1 MSGGHFE
8 YLDQKLARE
17 MFGWDIDICYGE
29 KGFSKVNKAGAINPL
44 QDREI
49 SKLTWD
55 LLCVIYSFVPH
66 LYLLICNNRNYKLTW
81 DLLCVIYSFD
91 YYISGDTDEEQ
102 YFEDL
107 KYFKDKWL
115 KPGRKET
122 AKRLID
128 EECNELRK
136 ELYKE
141 LGISEKEEN

>member
-55 LLCVIYSFVPH
+55 LLC
-66 LYLLICNNRNYKLTW
+66 L
-81 DLLCVIYSFD
+81 IYSFD
-91 YYISGDTDEEQ
+91 YYICGDTGEET
-102 YFEDL
+102 YLEDL

-128 EECNELRK
+128 EECDELKK

-141 LGISEKEEN
+141 LGISKKEET

>member
-1 MSGGHFE
+1 MSGGYFE

-17 MFGWDIDICYGE
+17 MFGWNIDICYGE

-44 QDREI
+44 EDREI

-55 LLCVIYSFVPH
+55 LLC
-66 LYLLICNNRNYKLTW
+66 L
-81 DLLCVIYSFD
+81 IYSFD
-91 YYISGDTDEEQ
+91 YYISGDTREET
-102 YFEDL
+102 YLEDL

-128 EECNELRK
+128 EECDELKK

-141 LGISEKEEN
+141 LGISEKEEFSS

>member
-55 LLCVIYSFVPH
+55 LLC
-66 LYLLICNNRNYKLTW
+66 L
-81 DLLCVIYSFD
+81 IYSFD
-91 YYISGDTDEEQ
+91 YYICGDTGEET
-102 YFEDL
+102 YLEDL

>member
-8 YLDQKLARE
+8 YLDQQLARE
-17 MFGWDIDICYGE
+17 MFGWNVDTCYGE

-44 QDREI
+44 EDREI

-55 LLCVIYSFVPH
+55 LLC
-66 LYLLICNNRNYKLTW
+66 L
-81 DLLCVIYSFD
+81 IYSFD
-91 YYISGDTDEEQ
+91 YYISGDTGEET
-102 YFEDL
+102 YLEDL

-128 EECNELRK
+128 EECDELRK

-141 LGISEKEEN
+141 LGISEKEEISS

>member
-1 MSGGHFE
+1 MSGGYFE
-8 YLDQKLARE
+8 YLDQRLARE

-55 LLCVIYSFVPH
+55 LLC
-66 LYLLICNNRNYKLTW
+66 L
-81 DLLCVIYSFD
+81 IYSFD
-91 YYISGDTDEEQ
+91 YYICGDTGEET
-102 YFEDL
+102 YLEDL

-122 AKRLID
+122 AKRLVD

>member
-1 MSGGHFE
+1 MSGGQFE

-17 MFGWDIDICYGE
+17 MFGWNIDICYGE

-55 LLCVIYSFVPH
+55 LLC
-66 LYLLICNNRNYKLTW
+66 L
-81 DLLCVIYSFD
+81 IYSFD
-91 YYISGDTDEEQ
+91 YYISGDTGEEQ
-102 YFEDL
+102 YLEDL

-128 EECNELRK
+128 EECEELRK

-141 LGISEKEEN
+141 LGISEKEET

>member
-8 YLDQKLARE
+8 YLDQQLARE
-17 MFGWDIDICYGE
+17 MFGWNIDICYGE
-29 KGFSKVNKAGAINPL
+29 RGFSKVNKAGAINPL

-55 LLCVIYSFVPH
+55 LLC
-66 LYLLICNNRNYKLTW
+66 L
-81 DLLCVIYSFD
+81 IYSFD
-91 YYISGDTDEEQ
+91 YYICGDTREET
-102 YFEDL
+102 YLEDL

-122 AKRLID
+122 AKRLVD

-141 LGISEKEEN
+141 LGISEKEEISS

>member
-17 MFGWDIDICYGE
+17 MFGWNIDICYGE
-29 KGFSKVNKAGAINPL
+29 KGFSKVNKAGTINPL
-44 QDREI
+44 QDKEI

-55 LLCVIYSFVPH
+55 LLC
-66 LYLLICNNRNYKLTW
+66 L
-81 DLLCVIYSFD
+81 IYSFD
-91 YYISGDTDEEQ
+91 YYICGDTGEET
-102 YFEDL
+102 YLEDL

-128 EECNELRK
+128 EECEELKK

-141 LGISEKEEN
+141 LGIYEKEEN

>member
-1 MSGGHFE
+1 MSGGQFE

-55 LLCVIYSFVPH
+55 LLC
-66 LYLLICNNRNYKLTW
+66 L
-81 DLLCVIYSFD
+81 IYSFD
-91 YYISGDTDEEQ
+91 YYICGDTGEET
-102 YFEDL
+102 YLEDL

-122 AKRLID
+122 AKRLVD
-128 EECNELRK
+128 EECEELRK

-141 LGISEKEEN
+141 LGISEKEET

>member
-8 YLDQKLARE
+8 YLNQTLARE

-55 LLCVIYSFVPH
+55 LLC
-66 LYLLICNNRNYKLTW
+66 L
-81 DLLCVIYSFD
+81 IYSFD
-91 YYISGDTDEEQ
+91 YYICGDTGEET
-102 YFEDL
+102 YLEDL

-128 EECNELRK
+128 EECEELRK

-141 LGISEKEEN
+141 LGISEKEET

>member
-1 MSGGHFE
+1 MSGGYFE

-17 MFGWDIDICYGE
+17 MFGWNIDICYGE

-44 QDREI
+44 EDREI
-49 SKLTWD
+49 SKLAWD
-55 LLCVIYSFVPH
+55 LLC
-66 LYLLICNNRNYKLTW
+66 L
-81 DLLCVIYSFD
+81 IYSFD
-91 YYISGDTDEEQ
+91 YYISGDTGEET
-102 YFEDL
+102 YLEDL

-128 EECNELRK
+128 EECDELKK

-141 LGISEKEEN
+141 LGISEKEEI

>member
-8 YLDQKLARE
+8 YLNQQLARE
-17 MFGWDIDICYGE
+17 MFGWDVDICYGE

-55 LLCVIYSFVPH
+55 LFCL
-66 LYLLICNNRNYKLTW
+66 
-81 DLLCVIYSFD
+81 IYSFD
-91 YYISGDTDEEQ
+91 YYICGDTREET
-102 YFEDL
+102 YLEDL

-128 EECNELRK
+128 EECDELRK

-141 LGISEKEEN
+141 LGISEKEEI

>member
-1 MSGGHFE
+1 MSGGQFE

-55 LLCVIYSFVPH
+55 LLC
-66 LYLLICNNRNYKLTW
+66 L
-81 DLLCVIYSFD
+81 IYSFD
-91 YYISGDTDEEQ
+91 YYICGDTREET
-102 YFEDL
+102 YLEDL

-122 AKRLID
+122 AKRLVD
-128 EECNELRK
+128 EECEELRK

-141 LGISEKEEN
+141 LGISEKEET

>member
-55 LLCVIYSFVPH
+55 LLC
-66 LYLLICNNRNYKLTW
+66 L
-81 DLLCVIYSFD
+81 IYSFD
-91 YYISGDTDEEQ
+91 YYICGDTGEET
-102 YFEDL
+102 YLEDL

-128 EECNELRK
+128 EECDELKK

-141 LGISEKEEN
+141 LGISEKEET

>member
-1 MSGGHFE
+1 MSGGQFE

-17 MFGWDIDICYGE
+17 MFGWDIDICYGK

-55 LLCVIYSFVPH
+55 LLC
-66 LYLLICNNRNYKLTW
+66 L
-81 DLLCVIYSFD
+81 IYSFD
-91 YYISGDTDEEQ
+91 YYICGDTREET
-102 YFEDL
+102 YLEDL

-122 AKRLID
+122 AKRLVD
-128 EECNELRK
+128 EECDELRK

-141 LGISEKEEN
+141 LGISEKEET

>member
-17 MFGWDIDICYGE
+17 MFGWNIDICYGE

-55 LLCVIYSFVPH
+55 LLC
-66 LYLLICNNRNYKLTW
+66 L
-81 DLLCVIYSFD
+81 IYSFD
-91 YYISGDTDEEQ
+91 YYICGDTGEET
-102 YFEDL
+102 YLEDL

-122 AKRLID
+122 AKRLVD
-128 EECNELRK
+128 EECDELKK

-141 LGISEKEEN
+141 LGISEKEET

>member
-1 MSGGHFE
+1 MSGGRFE
-8 YLDQKLARE
+8 YLNQTLARE

-55 LLCVIYSFVPH
+55 LLC
-66 LYLLICNNRNYKLTW
+66 L
-81 DLLCVIYSFD
+81 IYSFD
-91 YYISGDTDEEQ
+91 YYICGDTREET
-102 YFEDL
+102 YLEDL

-128 EECNELRK
+128 EECDELRK

-141 LGISEKEEN
+141 LGISEKEET

>member
-1 MSGGHFE
+1 MSGGYFE

-17 MFGWDIDICYGE
+17 MFGWNIDICYGE

-44 QDREI
+44 EDREI

-55 LLCVIYSFVPH
+55 LLC
-66 LYLLICNNRNYKLTW
+66 L
-81 DLLCVIYSFD
+81 IYSFD
-91 YYISGDTDEEQ
+91 YYISGDTGEET
-102 YFEDL
+102 YLEDL

-128 EECNELRK
+128 EECDELKK

-141 LGISEKEEN
+141 LGISEKEEFSS

>member
-1 MSGGHFE
+1 MSGGNFE

-17 MFGWDIDICYGE
+17 MFGWNVDICYGE
-29 KGFSKVNKAGAINPL
+29 EGFSQVNKAGAINPL
-44 QDREI
+44 QDREL

-55 LLCVIYSFVPH
+55 LFCL
-66 LYLLICNNRNYKLTW
+66 
-81 DLLCVIYSFD
+81 IYSFD

-102 YFEDL
+102 YLEDL

-122 AKRLID
+122 AKRLVD
-128 EECNELRK
+128 EECNELKK

>member
-1 MSGGHFE
+1 MSGGSFA
-8 YLDQKLARE
+8 YLHQQLARE
-17 MFGWDIDICYGE
+17 MFGWNIDICYGE
-29 KGFSKVNKAGAINPL
+29 RGFSQANKAGAINPL

-55 LLCVIYSFVPH
+55 LLCVIYSF
-66 LYLLICNNRNYKLTW
+66 
-81 DLLCVIYSFD
+81 D

-102 YFEDL
+102 YLEDL

-141 LGISEKEEN
+141 LGISEKEEISS

>member
-17 MFGWDIDICYGE
+17 MFGWGIDICYGE

-55 LLCVIYSFVPH
+55 LLC
-66 LYLLICNNRNYKLTW
+66 L
-81 DLLCVIYSFD
+81 IYSFD
-91 YYISGDTDEEQ
+91 YYICGDTGEET
-102 YFEDL
+102 YLEDL

-122 AKRLID
+122 AKRLVD
-128 EECNELRK
+128 EECEELRK

-141 LGISEKEEN
+141 LGISEKEET

>member
-1 MSGGHFE
+1 MSGGYFE

-17 MFGWDIDICYGE
+17 MFGWNIDICYGE

-44 QDREI
+44 EDREI

-55 LLCVIYSFVPH
+55 LLC
-66 LYLLICNNRNYKLTW
+66 L
-81 DLLCVIYSFD
+81 IYSFD
-91 YYISGDTDEEQ
+91 YYISGDTRKET
-102 YFEDL
+102 YLEDL

-128 EECNELRK
+128 EECEELRK

-141 LGISEKEEN
+141 LGISEKEEIPS

>member
-8 YLDQKLARE
+8 YLNQQLARE
-17 MFGWDIDICYGE
+17 MFGWNVDICYGE

-55 LLCVIYSFVPH
+55 LLC
-66 LYLLICNNRNYKLTW
+66 L
-81 DLLCVIYSFD
+81 IYSFD
-91 YYISGDTDEEQ
+91 YYICGDTGEET
-102 YFEDL
+102 YLEDL

-128 EECNELRK
+128 EECDELRK

-141 LGISEKEEN
+141 LGIYEKEEN

>member
-1 MSGGHFE
+1 MSGGYFE

-17 MFGWDIDICYGE
+17 MFGWNIDICYGE

-44 QDREI
+44 EDREI

-55 LLCVIYSFVPH
+55 LLC
-66 LYLLICNNRNYKLTW
+66 L
-81 DLLCVIYSFD
+81 IYSFD
-91 YYISGDTDEEQ
+91 YYISGDTRKET
-102 YFEDL
+102 YLEDL

-128 EECNELRK
+128 EECDELRK

-141 LGISEKEEN
+141 LGISEKEEISS

>member
-8 YLDQKLARE
+8 YLNQQLARE
-17 MFGWDIDICYGE
+17 MFGWNIDICYGE

-44 QDREI
+44 EDREI

-55 LLCVIYSFVPH
+55 LLC
-66 LYLLICNNRNYKLTW
+66 L
-81 DLLCVIYSFD
+81 IYSFD
-91 YYISGDTDEEQ
+91 YYISGDTGEET
-102 YFEDL
+102 YLEDL

-141 LGISEKEEN
+141 LGISEKEET

>member
-8 YLDQKLARE
+8 YLNQTLARE

-55 LLCVIYSFVPH
+55 LLC
-66 LYLLICNNRNYKLTW
+66 L
-81 DLLCVIYSFD
+81 IYSFD
-91 YYISGDTDEEQ
+91 YYICGDTGEET
-102 YFEDL
+102 YLEDL

-128 EECNELRK
+128 EECDELKK

-141 LGISEKEEN
+141 LGISEKEET

>member
-1 MSGGHFE
+1 MSGGRFE

-55 LLCVIYSFVPH
+55 LLC
-66 LYLLICNNRNYKLTW
+66 L
-81 DLLCVIYSFD
+81 IYSFD
-91 YYISGDTDEEQ
+91 YYICGDTREET
-102 YFEDL
+102 YLEDL

-128 EECNELRK
+128 EECDELKK

-141 LGISEKEEN
+141 LGISEKEET

>member
-8 YLDQKLARE
+8 YLDQQLARE
-17 MFGWDIDICYGE
+17 MFGWNIDICYGE
-29 KGFSKVNKAGAINPL
+29 KGFSKVNKAGTINPL

-55 LLCVIYSFVPH
+55 LLC
-66 LYLLICNNRNYKLTW
+66 L
-81 DLLCVIYSFD
+81 IYSFD
-91 YYISGDTDEEQ
+91 YYICGDTGEET
-102 YFEDL
+102 YLEDL

-128 EECNELRK
+128 EECDELRK

-141 LGISEKEEN
+141 LGISEKEET

>member
-8 YLDQKLARE
+8 YLNQTLARE
-17 MFGWDIDICYGE
+17 MFGWNIDICYGE

-44 QDREI
+44 QDREL
-49 SKLTWD
+49 S
-55 LLCVIYSFVPH
+55 
-66 LYLLICNNRNYKLTW
+66 KLTW

-102 YFEDL
+102 YLEDL

-122 AKRLID
+122 AKRLVD
-128 EECNELRK
+128 EECEELRK

-141 LGISEKEEN
+141 LGISEKEET

>member
-8 YLDQKLARE
+8 YLDQSLARE
-17 MFGWDIDICYGE
+17 MFGWNIDICYGE

-44 QDREI
+44 QDREL
-49 SKLTWD
+49 S
-55 LLCVIYSFVPH
+55 
-66 LYLLICNNRNYKLTW
+66 KLTW

-102 YFEDL
+102 YLEDL

-122 AKRLID
+122 AKRLVD
-128 EECNELRK
+128 EECDELKK

-141 LGISEKEEN
+141 LGISEKEEILS